1 MLEYGCFPT
10 LRQRTAKLLS
20 LLIVAAASL
29 TAVSKIFSMY
39 ETVCMAGETEETP
52 KTRVSLAAVSWGFFV
67 FM

>member
-1 MLEYGCFPT
+1 MLEYGCSPT

-20 LLIVAAASL
+20 LLIVAAANL
-29 TAVSKIFSMY
+29 TTVSTIFSMC
-39 ETVCMAGETEETP
+39 EVVCVAGETEETP